1 MRRSGEICCAQL
13 RLHVSGR
20 SGAGHA
26 TGAFDDMVGQAN
38 FNGQLESFKSTLDEV
53 READLLVHIVDISHP
68 TFEEQI
74 EVVNRTLAE
83 IDKTEK
89 PMIMVFNKVDAFTFV
104 PKEEDDLTPRGREN
118 IDLDELK
125 RTWMGKLQDNCIF
138 ISAKER
144 TNIEAL
150 KEMLYERVKQIH
162 ITRFPYNDFL
172 FQQYDEE

>member
-1 MRRSGEICCAQL
+1 M
-13 RLHVSGR
+13 
-20 SGAGHA
+20 
-26 TGAFDDMVGQAN
+26 
-38 FNGQLESFKSTLDEV
+38 DEV

-150 KEMLYERVKQIH
+150 KEMLWRTGLNKSISPVSPTMTFSFH
-162 ITRFPYNDFL
+162 T
-172 FQQYDEE
+172 

>member
-1 MRRSGEICCAQL
+1 M
-13 RLHVSGR
+13 
-20 SGAGHA
+20 
-26 TGAFDDMVGQAN
+26 
-38 FNGQLESFKSTLDEV
+38 
-53 READLLVHIVDISHP
+53 LVHIVDISHP

-162 ITRFPYNDFL
+162 ITRLHFFVYL

>member
-1 MRRSGEICCAQL
+1 M
-13 RLHVSGR
+13 
-20 SGAGHA
+20 
-26 TGAFDDMVGQAN
+26 
-38 FNGQLESFKSTLDEV
+38 
-53 READLLVHIVDISHP
+53 
-68 TFEEQI
+68 
-74 EVVNRTLAE
+74 
-83 IDKTEK
+83 
-89 PMIMVFNKVDAFTFV
+89 DAFTFV
-104 PKEEDDLTPRGREN
+104 PKVEDDLTPRGREN
-118 IDLDELK
+118 IDLDELI